1 MSAKQI
7 LVLLAVSAVG
17 LAAGFTG
24 GLYVMSGAVPVFHVK
39 VVDHPPG
46 DAIFVSNWVERAP
59 TCVWSRGSSE
69 FEFNVA
75 FSAAL
80 RNVEL
85 ELLAE
90 GMVSSK
96 RPVETINVVVNGS
109 QVATWTISKKNAK
122 LRVRVSDAVLRARSP
137 LRIALIETAPMSPS
151 ELGIGSSTVP
161 RSLCVS
167 DVTFYS
173 TS

>member
-1 MSAKQI
+1 MSARQI

-17 LAAGFTG
+17 LAAGFAG
-24 GLYVMSGAVPVFHVK
+24 GLYFMSGPVPVFHIR

-46 DAIFVSNWVERAP
+46 DGIFVSNWVERAP
-59 TCVWSRGSSE
+59 TCVWSQGSSE

-75 FSAAL
+75 FSPAL

-109 QVATWTISKKNAK
+109 QVATWTITKQDAR
-122 LRVRVSDAVLRARSP
+122 LRVPISDAVLRARSP
-137 LRIALIETAPMSPS
+137 LRIALIEAAPMSPS
-151 ELGIGSSTVP
+151 ALGIGSSTVP
-161 RSLCVS
+161 RSICVS
-167 DVTFYS
+167 DVTFFG